1 MPHTPKDVAQT
12 AYILF
17 LLQHDIEQIREVVE
31 VGIGSTDKPETTA
44 KLYRL
49 LGEIEGAMGN
59 EKEALEA
66 LQKAE
71 TLSLA
76 QP

>member
-1 MPHTPKDVAQT
+1 MLRDQRRALRQNSGGFTINMPHTPKDVAQT

-44 KLYRL
+44 KL
-49 LGEIEGAMGN
+49 
-59 EKEALEA
+59 
-66 LQKAE
+66 
-71 TLSLA
+71 
-76 QP
+76 